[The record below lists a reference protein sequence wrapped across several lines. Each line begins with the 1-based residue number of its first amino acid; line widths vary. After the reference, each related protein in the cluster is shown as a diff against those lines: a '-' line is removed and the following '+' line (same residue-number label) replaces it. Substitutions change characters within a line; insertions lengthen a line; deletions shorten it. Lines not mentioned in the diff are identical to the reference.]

1 MARHA
6 PSITLDTEERAALER
21 IVRSP
26 TSAQRDARRAR
37 IVPLAAT
44 GHRNDQIQETLGVSK
59 PVVVTWRRRFARWRL
74 DGLVMSAAWAANA
87 RMTPSSATGLPP
99 RPVPRPRSRWGRT
112 GVCERW
118 RPTWGAV
125 PRWCK
130 RCWSPKRF
138 SPPRGRYWKHSDD
151 PEFEPKLLA
160 VVGLSLHPPEQAVV
174 LGVNA
179 KPSIQALDRT
189 PPRLPMKPHQVERRR
204 HEYKRNGPAS
214 LLAALEGHSGQVR
227 GPSHPAQY
235 Q

>member
-74 DGLVMSAAWAANA
+74 DGLSDERGLGRKRTHDAVVRHRIAATACA
-87 RMTPSSATGLPP
+87 TPPQSVGTHWSVRTLATYL
-99 RPVPRPRSRWGRT
+99 
-112 GVCERW
+112 
-118 RPTWGAV
+118 GAV

-138 SPPRGRYWKHSDD
+138 SPPWGRYWKHSDD